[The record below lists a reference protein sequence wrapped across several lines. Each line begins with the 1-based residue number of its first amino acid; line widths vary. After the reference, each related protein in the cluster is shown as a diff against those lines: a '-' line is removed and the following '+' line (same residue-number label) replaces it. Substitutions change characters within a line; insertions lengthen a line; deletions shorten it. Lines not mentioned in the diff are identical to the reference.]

1 MTRILH
7 GSATRR
13 PFDVSVSPE
22 SYSFRLCRVIRS
34 LLETCPLCRLRR
46 HNMTMIKFYPLPSL
60 PTLTKYF
67 ICYSVSAFSFYL
79 KKKTPAKEKQ
89 TQGFAP
95 RPRERRAAVHSLLFS
110 VGSSAHSPANALE
123 LERVR
128 ARAACKASR
137 SALSKHSRLSPLER
151 ALCSLFFANIAS
163 LYPPPAALRRRCPQ
177 FSDSFYHCGAA
188 IGGLFLGG
196 YKVVDFTFLCF
207 FAGEPSSTPRSV
219 KKKRQR
225 SGSSIRCRRTF
236 FI

>member
-1 MTRILH
+1 MPARFKYFMTRILH

-95 RPRERRAAVHSLLFS
+95 RPRERRAAAHSPRLSFS
-110 VGSSAHSPANALE
+110 CSAHSPVNSLRSNNTGSCV
-123 LERVR
+123 LLRKPFPR
-128 ARAACKASR
+128 SPKKAF
-137 SALSKHSRLSPLER
+137 K
-151 ALCSLFFANIAS
+151 
-163 LYPPPAALRRRCPQ
+163 
-177 FSDSFYHCGAA
+177 HCGVA
-188 IGGLFLGG
+188 IESLIT
-196 YKVVDFTFLCF
+196 KI
-207 FAGEPSSTPRSV
+207 S
-219 KKKRQR
+219 
-225 SGSSIRCRRTF
+225 
-236 FI
+236 

>member
-1 MTRILH
+1 MQAVLLRKTDVCL
-7 GSATRR
+7 
-13 PFDVSVSPE
+13 PF
-22 SYSFRLCRVIRS
+22 YGLR
-34 LLETCPLCRLRR
+34 LETP
-46 HNMTMIKFYPLPSL
+46 
-60 PTLTKYF
+60 
-67 ICYSVSAFSFYL
+67 
-79 KKKTPAKEKQ
+79 Q
-89 TQGFAP
+89 
-95 RPRERRAAVHSLLFS
+95 RRAAVHSLCYS

-128 ARAACKASR
+128 AT
-137 SALSKHSRLSPLER
+137 SPK
-151 ALCSLFFANIAS
+151 
-163 LYPPPAALRRRCPQ
+163 RRRWRMKRAMLAKNKEHNARSKGDRRLCFERVMRRLAKQAVPSQ

-225 SGSSIRCRRTF
+225 SGSSIRCRRIF